1 MLLNNKK
8 LKTPFTTSAKINNN
22 YKLINDKDKEI
33 FCIHVWQSQY
43 YKYINYPPNEPLN
56 PMRFQSKSPWWFSE
70 NLTRRPY
77 HLYERMELKE
87 IALLILNK

>member
-1 MLLNNKK
+1 MNDCYILLIGKMRFIYYELKYIKK
-8 LKTPFTTSAKINNN
+8 P
-22 YKLINDKDKEI
+22 
-33 FCIHVWQSQY
+33 HVLVLPDMWLFY